1 MLRISLIFLA
11 LLTFLLLPGCSLISH
26 HHHRYPSGADHAPD
40 FAIDVSKIPDAVPKS
55 EPVSRYG
62 NPPTYVACG
71 QRYYVSKSSK
81 GYCEKGIASWYGM
94 KFHKVLTSNRE
105 VYDVAKM
112 TAAHKTLPLPTYAL
126 VTNLCNGRHV
136 VVRIN
141 DRGPFVANRIIDLSY
156 CAAVKLGVT
165 AHGTALVEV
174 RAIDPYNPQVV
185 LRDVPKK
192 APIPISKCPTLYL
205 QMGAFRQ
212 RDNAERLA
220 EKVRQCISNPVSIIE
235 GDLNGQVVY
244 KVQIGPVSSV
254 DDSDEIYDRLKNAG
268 LGKPIAVVR

>member
-1 MLRISLIFLA
+1 MLRASIGSLGLFVLL
-11 LLTFLLLPGCSLISH
+11 LLTGCSIFTH
-26 HHHRYPSGADHAPD
+26 HHKSAFSGDYAPN
-40 FAIDVSKIPDAVPKS
+40 FHIDVTKIPDAVPKP
-55 EPVSRYG
+55 EPMSKYG

-105 VYDVAKM
+105 RYDVAKM

-174 RAIDPYNPQVV
+174 RAIDPYHMQTE
-185 LRDVPKK
+185 LEGLPKK
-192 APIPISKCPTLYL
+192 APVPISSCPRLYL
-205 QMGAFRQ
+205 QMGAFGQ
-212 RDNAERLA
+212 RENAERLA
-220 EKVRQCISNPVSIIE
+220 EQVRQAISSPVTINQAE
-235 GDLNGQVVY
+235 RNGQVIY
-244 KVQIGPVSSV
+244 RVQIGPLPSI
-254 DDSDEIYDRLKNAG
+254 DDSDEIYQCLKAAG
-268 LGKPIAVVR
+268 LGKPIAVVQ